1 MGPGPTAPKNG
12 RPPVSKGEIVLAIR
26 RRITSG
32 EWGPGRRLPTHREL
46 RRELSANI
54 VTVGRAIDSLRLDG
68 FLDTQGR
75 RGTFVSM
82 HPPHLSRYALVF
94 ASHPLEPNWTRQWE
108 ALAKEAATL
117 HHDRPVE
124 ISVYYDVDVD
134 RRGTSGDFER
144 LTEDVLAHRLAGLVF
159 ASHPWVVAKT
169 PILDEPG
176 IPRVALMNPDTDY
189 PSVAAVVFGDTL
201 IERALDYLVAQGRKR
216 LAVLTVPMKAAE
228 HTQRIRRQ
236 AAARGLETRPYWI
249 QSVGTG
255 TPHSTQA
262 IVHLM
267 MRDGQVDR
275 PDALLVTDDN
285 LVEYAT
291 AGLVD
296 AGVRVPTDMDVV
308 VHCNFPWPTPSLVPV
323 RRIGYDAAQMLR
335 ACLDIA
341 DVQRHGAP
349 VPSPRTIP
357 PLFEDEL
364 AGPVTRPEYGLNAKR
379 L

>member
-1 MGPGPTAPKNG
+1 
-12 RPPVSKGEIVLAIR
+12 
-26 RRITSG
+26 
-32 EWGPGRRLPTHREL
+32 
-46 RRELSANI
+46 
-54 VTVGRAIDSLRLDG
+54 
-68 FLDTQGR
+68 
-75 RGTFVSM
+75 
-82 HPPHLSRYALVF
+82 
-94 ASHPLEPNWTRQWE
+94 
-108 ALAKEAATL
+108 
-117 HHDRPVE
+117 
-124 ISVYYDVDVD
+124 
-134 RRGTSGDFER
+134 
-144 LTEDVLAHRLAGLVF
+144 
-159 ASHPWVVAKT
+159 
-169 PILDEPG
+169 
-176 IPRVALMNPDTDY
+176 
-189 PSVAAVVFGDTL
+189 
-201 IERALDYLVAQGRKR
+201 
-216 LAVLTVPMKAAE
+216 
-228 HTQRIRRQ
+228 
-236 AAARGLETRPYWI
+236 
-249 QSVGTG
+249 
-255 TPHSTQA
+255 
-262 IVHLM
+262 M